1 MGEKKRTPI
10 SPRATRAN
18 PRKVAAGKVSDL
30 NDEGEDDE
38 DEDESKDEGA
48 VVLSGKERSASVLSR
63 I

>member
-30 NDEGEDDE
+30 NDEGDDDDDNDDDDE
-38 DEDESKDEGA
+38 GV